1 MTVETATIFSQLD
14 PDWPADSDLLSE
26 GAAHIRL
33 VKDILV
39 DNLSSIAGPLTVSQT
54 DLNKVGVTPAQ
65 TSNDTSP
72 ASTAFVQTL
81 VLNAALSAELPA
93 QSGNTGKGLETNGT
107 TASWEFQRRIIRR
120 AITGADT
127 AIATDRGNLL
137 DLSGTF
143 TLSFSAAATLTS
155 GWYVYLANTGTGI
168 ITLDPD
174 GTELID
180 GSSTKR
186 LYAGQSCLVQCN
198 GTALYT
204 FGRKNTAVLL
214 QEQVASASA
223 SLNFTD
229 FVDSEFDDYFV
240 VLENLIPATDG
251 SLLRMRTS
259 TNGGSSYDSGASD
272 YHYSR
277 GGTTAAGSGTNAN
290 STSTAIEF
298 TSSVGNAANETGV
311 SGRIDFNKPQSAIY
325 FGMNF
330 AVRWLDTSTIPLNMD
345 GVGYRM
351 AAADVDAFQLL
362 FSSGNITSGSAK
374 LYGLRK

>member
-14 PDWPADSDLLSE
+14 PDWPEDSDLLSE

-33 VKDILV
+33 VKDLLV

-72 ASTAFVQTL
+72 ASTAFVQEAI
-81 VLNAALSAELPA
+81 LNASLSTELPA
-93 QSGNTGKGLETNGT
+93 QSGNAGKGLETNGT
-107 TASWEFQRRIIRR
+107 TASWGFQRKIIRR

-127 AIATDRGNLL
+127 AILTDRGNLL

-155 GWYVYLANTGTGI
+155 GWYVYLSNTGTGV

-174 GTELID
+174 GAETID
-180 GSSTKR
+180 GSATKR

-204 FGRKNTAVLL
+204 FGRKNTAVML
-214 QEQVASASA
+214 QQQTASNSA
-223 SLNFTD
+223 SLNFTN
-229 FVDSEFDDYFV
+229 FVDDEFDDYFV
-240 VLENLIPATDG
+240 IIERLIPATDG

-290 STSTAIEF
+290 TASLAIDMTSN
-298 TSSVGNAANETGV
+298 VGNAANETGV
-311 SGRIDFNKPQSAIY
+311 SGRIDFCKPSDAVY

-330 AVRWLDTSTIPLNMD
+330 AVRWIDTGTIPLDMT
-345 GVGYRM
+345 GCGYRM